1 MYPFQ
6 VRAMLRF
13 AAVIFLAALP
23 ALCGDWNPRL
33 AAQYLDSREKA
44 WFAWPQ
50 AMKSGV
56 PCVSCH
62 TSVPYLLAR
71 PRLRQALGE
80 SGRTPYET
88 GLVEGVRSRVAKTDA
103 NDLFS
108 GVSDKKLLGRQVLGA
123 ETVLAALVLVLDD
136 AQRGNALSPETE
148 KALKRMWSLQI
159 QEGSAKGAW
168 LWSDFDLDPW
178 ETTDAAFFGAALGAI
193 ATGATPAGY
202 QARPEIQ
209 ANVAGLKNYLRSAQK
224 TQPLHNRLILLWA
237 SSKLRD
243 LLPDAERQAILDEVW
258 RKQEA
263 DGGWTLESLGA
274 WKKRD
279 AAPPTE
285 GSNCYTTGL
294 AAFTLQQAGIPSSDA
309 RLARSLAWLK
319 KHQDPESG
327 YWTAESMN
335 HRHELGSMP
344 ALFMRDAA
352 TGYATLALLAAGQ

>member
-1 MYPFQ
+1 
-6 VRAMLRF
+6 MLRI
-13 AAVIFLAALP
+13 AALSLLAALP
-23 ALCGDWNPRL
+23 SWCGDWNPRL

-80 SGRTPYET
+80 SGRTPYES
-88 GLVEGVRSRVAKTDA
+88 GLIEGVRSRVAKTDA

-108 GVSDKKLLGRQVLGA
+108 GVTDKTLLGRQVLGA

-136 AQRGNALSPETE
+136 AQRGDALTPEAE
-148 KALKRMWSLQI
+148 KALQRMWSLQI
-159 QEGSAKGAW
+159 QAGNDKGAW
-168 LWSDFDLDPW
+168 LWSNFDLDPW
-178 ETTDAAFFGAALGAI
+178 ETADAQFFGAALAAI
-193 ATGATPAGY
+193 ATGAAPAGY
-202 QARPEIQ
+202 QSRPEIQ
-209 ANVAGLKNYLRSAQK
+209 AGVAALRTYLRSVEK
-224 TQPLHNRLILLWA
+224 TQPLHNRLMLLWA
-237 SSKLRD
+237 ASRLRD
-243 LLPDAERQAILDEVW
+243 LLPDAGRQAILEEVW

-263 DGGWTLESLGA
+263 DGGWTLQSLGA

-279 AAPPTE
+279 AAPPAE
-285 GSNCYTTGL
+285 GSNCYATGL
-294 AAFTLQQAGIPSSDA
+294 AAFMLEQAGVPGSDA
-309 RLARSLAWLK
+309 RLARGLAWLK
-319 KHQDPESG
+319 KHQDPEGG

-335 HRHELGSMP
+335 HRHESGSMP

>member
-1 MYPFQ
+1 
-6 VRAMLRF
+6 MLRF
-13 AAVIFLAALP
+13 AALLVLAATP
-23 ALCGDWNPRL
+23 AFCGDWNPRL

-80 SGRTPYET
+80 SERTPYET
-88 GLVEGVRSRVAKTDA
+88 GLIEGVRSRVSKTDA

-136 AQRGNALSPETE
+136 AQRSGALSPEAE
-148 KALKRMWSLQI
+148 KALQRMWSLQI
-159 QEGSAKGAW
+159 QTGNDKGAW

-193 ATGATPAGY
+193 ATGMTPPGY
-202 QARPEIQ
+202 QSRPEIQ
-209 ANVAGLKNYLRSAQK
+209 VNVAELKNYLRSAQK

-243 LLPDAERQAILDEVW
+243 LLPDADRQAILEEVW

-263 DGGWTLESLGA
+263 DGGWTLQSLGA

-279 AAPPTE
+279 AAPPAE
-285 GSNCYTTGL
+285 GSNCYATGL
-294 AAFTLQQAGIPSSDA
+294 VAFTLQQAGIPNSDA
-309 RLARSLAWLK
+309 RLTRSLAWLK

-335 HRHELGSMP
+335 HQHESGSMP

>member
-1 MYPFQ
+1 MRLH
-6 VRAMLRF
+6 VRAMLRV
-13 AAVIFLAALP
+13 AGVIVLAALP
-23 ALCGDWNPRL
+23 AFCGDWNPRL

-44 WFAWPQ
+44 WFTWPQ
-50 AMKSGV
+50 AVKSGV

-88 GLVEGVRSRVAKTDA
+88 GLIEGVRSRVAKTDA

-108 GVSDKKLLGRQVLGA
+108 GISEKKLLARQVLGA

-136 AQRGNALSPETE
+136 AQRGDALSPEAE
-148 KALKRMWSLQI
+148 KALKRMWSLQV
-159 QEGSAKGAW
+159 QTGSDRGAW

-178 ETTDAAFFGAALGAI
+178 ETMDAAFFGAALGAL
-193 ATGATPAGY
+193 ATGATPPDY
-202 QARPEIQ
+202 QSRPEIQ
-209 ANVAGLKNYLRSAQK
+209 ANVAEMKNYLRGAQK

-237 SSKLRD
+237 SSKLGG
-243 LLPDAERQAILDEVW
+243 LLPDAERQAILEEVW

-263 DGGWTLESLGA
+263 DGGWTVPSLGA
-274 WKKRD
+274 WKKRAD
-279 AAPPTE
+279 APPAD
-285 GSNCYTTGL
+285 GSNCYATGL
-294 AAFTLQQAGIPSSDA
+294 AAFTLQQAGVLGSDA

-319 KHQDPESG
+319 KHQDPEAG
-327 YWTAESMN
+327 FWAAESMN
-335 HRHELGSMP
+335 HRHESGSMP

-352 TGYATLALLAAGQ
+352 TGYATLALLAAEQ

>member
-1 MYPFQ
+1 
-6 VRAMLRF
+6 MLRV
-13 AAVIFLAALP
+13 AVLSLLAALP
-23 ALCGDWNPRL
+23 AWCGDWNPRL

-71 PRLRQALGE
+71 PKLRRALGE
-80 SGRTPYET
+80 SDRTPYET
-88 GLVEGVRSRVAKTDA
+88 GLIEGVRSRVAKTDA

-108 GVSDKKLLGRQVLGA
+108 GVTDKTLLGRQVLGA
-123 ETVLAALVLVLDD
+123 ETVLAALVLALED
-136 AQRGNALSPETE
+136 AQQGDTLTSEAE
-148 KALKRMWSLQI
+148 KALKRMWVLQV
-159 QEGSAKGAW
+159 QTGNDKGAW
-168 LWSDFDLDPW
+168 LWSNFDLDPW
-178 ETTDAAFFGAALGAI
+178 ETADAAFFGAALGAI
-193 ATGATPAGY
+193 ATGAAPAGY
-202 QARPEIQ
+202 QTRPEIQ
-209 ANVAGLKNYLRSAQK
+209 ANVAELKNYLRQAQK

-237 SSKLRD
+237 ASKLPN
-243 LLPDAERQAILDEVW
+243 LLPDAERQAILAEVW

-263 DGGWTLESLGA
+263 DGGWTLQSLGA

-279 AAPPTE
+279 AAPSSE
-285 GSNCYTTGL
+285 GSNCYATGL
-294 AAFTLQQAGIPSSDA
+294 AAFTLQQAGVSSTDA

-335 HRHELGSMP
+335 HKHESGSMP

-352 TGYATLALLAAGQ
+352 TGYATLALLAAGGL

>member
-1 MYPFQ
+1 
-6 VRAMLRF
+6 MLRL
-13 AAVIFLAALP
+13 AAVIVLAALP

-88 GLVEGVRSRVAKTDA
+88 GLIDGVRSRVAKTDA

-108 GVSDKKLLGRQVLGA
+108 DVSDKTLLGRQVLGA
-123 ETVLAALVLVLDD
+123 ETVLAALVLALDD
-136 AQRGNALSPETE
+136 AQRGDTLTPEAE
-148 KALKRMWSLQI
+148 KALKRMWSLQV
-159 QEGSAKGAW
+159 QSGNDKGAW
-168 LWSDFDLDPW
+168 LWSNFDLDPW
-178 ETTDAAFFGAALGAI
+178 ETTDAAFFGAALGAV
-193 ATGATPAGY
+193 ATGATPAAY
-202 QARPEIQ
+202 QSRPEIR
-209 ANVAGLKNYLRSAQK
+209 ANVAELKNYLRNAQK

-237 SSKLRD
+237 GSKLRD
-243 LLPDAERQAILDEVW
+243 LLPDADRQAILEEVW

-263 DGGWTLESLGA
+263 DGGWTLQSLGA

-279 AAPPTE
+279 AAPKTE
-285 GSNCYTTGL
+285 GSNCYATGL
-294 AAFTLQQAGIPSSDA
+294 AAFTLQQAGVPNIDT
-309 RLARSLAWLK
+309 RLSRSLDWLK

-335 HRHELGSMP
+335 HRHESGSMP

-352 TGYATLALLAAGQ
+352 TGYATLALLTAEQ